1 MSKIKY
7 EIIFEE
13 RSVFDEEHNELY
25 LPYSAGFL
33 DIHYYEYDDDEESV
47 YDQYIEKGFDN
58 IFENALVLSLG
69 NKYLTEAEQKLYY
82 QSPEPDLKILGKRYV
97 IVTGVPEVFVDHSET
112 LDFDEIRS
120 FEEKDYDKA
129 LDFIKS
135 LNTISFLEAKEQ
147 GLWADDEDE

>member
-7 EIIFEE
+7 NIIFEE
-13 RSVFDEEHNELY
+13 RSIFDEEHNELD

-47 YDQYIEKGFDN
+47 YHNEIVKGFDD
-58 IFENALVLSLG
+58 IFENALVL
-69 NKYLTEAEQKLYY
+69 LT
-82 QSPEPDLKILGKRYV
+82 SKRYV
-97 IVTGVPEVFVDHSET
+97 IVTGVPEVFVDHSEA

-135 LNTISFLEAKEQ
+135 LNKISFSEAKEQ

>member
-7 EIIFEE
+7 EIIFEM
-13 RSVFDEEHNELY
+13 RSIFDEEHNELD
-25 LPYSAGFL
+25 LPYEAGFL

-82 QSPEPDLKILGKRYV
+82 QSPEPDLKILGKKYV
-97 IVTGVPEVFVDHSET
+97 IVTGLPEVFVDHSET

-135 LNTISFLEAKEQ
+135 LNKISFSEAKEQ

>member
-7 EIIFEE
+7 EIIFEM
-13 RSVFDEEHNELY
+13 RSIFDEEHNELD
-25 LPYSAGFL
+25 LPYEAGFL

-47 YDQYIEKGFDN
+47 YDQYIEKGFDD

-97 IVTGVPEVFVDHSET
+97 IVTGVPEG
-112 LDFDEIRS
+112 IC
-120 FEEKDYDKA
+120 
-129 LDFIKS
+129 
-135 LNTISFLEAKEQ
+135 
-147 GLWADDEDE
+147 